1 VGDVGLRFGCVSRRY
16 AYISR
21 GGVGRVNKFGAFRR
35 NSTDSVWAEFTVHKF
50 KKFQKN
56 KKIRKNYV
64 KKLDEILRLLVKIF
78 FQIGIVWLVK
88 I

>member
-1 VGDVGLRFGCVSRRY
+1 MCGGVGDVGLRFGCVSRRY

-56 KKIRKNYV
+56 KKNQEKLC
-64 KKLDEILRLLVKIF
+64 KKTR
-78 FQIGIVWLVK
+78 
-88 I
+88 